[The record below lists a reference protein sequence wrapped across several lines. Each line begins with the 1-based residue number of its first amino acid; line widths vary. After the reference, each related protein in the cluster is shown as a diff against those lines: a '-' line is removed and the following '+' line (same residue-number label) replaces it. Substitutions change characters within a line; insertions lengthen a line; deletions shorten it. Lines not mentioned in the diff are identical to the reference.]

1 MVVDAEVF
9 YWTEVGMRS
18 RGYGEAY
25 ITVRE
30 AERLLEEADERRRV
44 SMLASQAET
53 GGDHDTSV

>member
-1 MVVDAEVF
+1 
-9 YWTEVGMRS
+9 MRS

-44 SMLASQAET
+44 AMLDAARE
-53 GGDHDTSV
+53 GKLACR

>member
-9 YWTEVGMRS
+9 YWTEVGMRP
-18 RGYGEAY
+18 RGYGDAY

-44 SMLASQAET
+44 AMVAAAD
-53 GGDHDTSV
+53 GGDVSNG

>member
-18 RGYGEAY
+18 RGYGDAY

-30 AERLLEEADERRRV
+30 AERLLDEADERRRA
-44 SMLASQAET
+44 MLAAV
-53 GGDHDTSV
+53 DTACEPK

>member
-18 RGYGEAY
+18 RGYCDAY

-30 AERLLEEADERRRV
+30 AERLLDEADERRRRA
-44 SMLASQAET
+44 MLAAVDGEVKR
-53 GGDHDTSV
+53 D